1 MPCPPAFPQALCLRR
16 LAQAGACPPGLTGDS
31 ARPALAAGSH
41 HTCTWA
47 AVLPVA
53 HQPAARSP
61 QPAARSPQYTV
72 TARQPLTNYLYGG
85 QGATGPGL
93 PTAPFLVP
101 IAPS

>member
-31 ARPALAAGSH
+31 ARPALAAGSPPPPY
-41 HTCTWA
+41 A
-47 AVLPVA
+47 ARPPPPPPA
-53 HQPAARSP
+53 ARSPPPAARSRQPAARSP

-85 QGATGPGL
+85 QGAT
-93 PTAPFLVP
+93 
-101 IAPS
+101 